1 MRKSTA
7 HKSSAMK
14 QGGKV
19 KKYAMGGA
27 MSGRAMPMGVPDEIG
42 RERAAAMRGRA
53 MPPTGRPMKKGGK
66 VKCMAKGGGCET
78 RGKTKGKMI

>member
-7 HKSSAMK
+7 HKMGAK
-14 QGGKV
+14 KDGGKV
-19 KKYAMGGA
+19 KKYAMGGS
-27 MSGRAMPMGVPDEIG
+27 MERAMPMGGAMP
-42 RERAAAMRGRA
+42 MRGA
-53 MPPTGRPMKKGGK
+53 MPATGRPMKKGGK